1 MSAAQDARLSRGA
14 LVSVLMI
21 TACSGTSDALPE
33 ADAAVT
39 PAPAVVT
46 GGFRATGNEPGWR
59 LDITGS
65 EMSLLTNLGQDRL
78 VAVTPPAQVTGDTT
92 TYVART
98 AEGEMTVT
106 IIDRLCVD
114 NMSGMPHPQTVTV
127 QSGGRTLHGCGGE
140 PASLLRGA
148 EWTVTRI
155 GTVPAP
161 AEPRVTLEF
170 GADGRVTGKAP
181 CNRFSGRYAL
191 TGEGLG
197 ITEVAST
204 RMACPAPL
212 MQQEQEFFAALA
224 AVRGFSIPA
233 AGRLLLQS
241 GDGRDVEA
249 RRP

>member
-1 MSAAQDARLSRGA
+1 MLRLPTTA
-14 LVSVLMI
+14 LLSTALTLSL
-21 TACSGTSDALPE
+21 TACST
-33 ADAAVT
+33 AAGPDNAT
-39 PAPAVVT
+39 PAAAHYQTPVPT
-46 GGFRATGNEPGWR
+46 GTGIRATGNEPGWR
-59 LDITGS
+59 LDISGS
-65 EMSLLTNLGQDRL
+65 EISLLTNFGQDRL
-78 VAVTPPAQVTGDTT
+78 VAATPPAQLTGDTT
-92 TYVART
+92 RYVART

-114 NMSGMPHPQTVTV
+114 TMSGMPHPQTVTV

-155 GTVPAP
+155 GTVPVP
-161 AEPRVTLEF
+161 AEPHVTLEF

-197 ITEVAST
+197 ITEVAGT
-204 RMACPAPL
+204 RMACPPPVMA
-212 MQQEQEFFAALA
+212 QEQDFFAALA

>member
-1 MSAAQDARLSRGA
+1 MLRKPLNAVIGLA
-14 LVSVLMI
+14 SVLVI
-21 TACSGTSDALPE
+21 TACSGTGDALPE
-33 ADAAVT
+33 ANAAAA
-39 PAPAVVT
+39 PAPAVAT
-46 GGFRATGNEPGWR
+46 AGFRAAGNEPGWR

-65 EMSLLTNLGQDRL
+65 EMTLLTNLGQDRL
-78 VAVTPPAQVTGDTT
+78 VAGTPPAQVTGDTT
-92 TYVART
+92 RYVART
-98 AEGEMTVT
+98 AKGEMTVM

-140 PASLLRGA
+140 PVSLLRGA

-212 MQQEQEFFAALA
+212 MQQEQEYFAALA

>member
-1 MSAAQDARLSRGA
+1 MLRTPLNAVIG
-14 LVSVLMI
+14 LVSIAII
-21 TACSGTSDALPE
+21 TACSGPGNALPE
-33 ADAAVT
+33 ANAAAT
-39 PAPAVVT
+39 PAPALET
-46 GGFRATGNEPGWR
+46 DSFRATGNEPGWR
-59 LDITGS
+59 LDIAGG
-65 EMSLLTNLGQDRL
+65 EISLLTNFGQDRF
-78 VAVTPPAQVTGDTT
+78 VAATPPAQVTGDTT
-92 TYVART
+92 QYVART

-114 NMSGMPHPQTVTV
+114 TMSGMPHPQTVTV

-155 GTVPAP
+155 GTVAAA

-170 GADGRVTGKAP
+170 GVDGRVTGKAP

-197 ITEVAST
+197 ITEIAGT

-212 MQQEQEFFAALA
+212 MHQEQEFFAALA
-224 AVRGFSIPA
+224 GVRGFSIPA
-233 AGRLLLQS
+233 PGRLLLQS

>member
-1 MSAAQDARLSRGA
+1 MSRVLTIAAISVAFTMSLTGCSTAGGA
-14 LVSVLMI
+14 D
-21 TACSGTSDALPE
+21 TA
-33 ADAAVT
+33 
-39 PAPAVVT
+39 APAGT
-46 GGFRATGNEPGWR
+46 AFRATGNEPGWR
-59 LDITGS
+59 LDIAGS
-65 EMSLLTNLGQDRL
+65 EMSLLTNFGQNRL
-78 VAVTPPAQVTGDTT
+78 VAATPTPQVTGDTT
-92 TYVART
+92 KYLAST
-98 AEGEMTVT
+98 AQGELLVM

-114 NMSGMPHPQTVTV
+114 SMSGMPHPQTVTV
-127 QSGGRTLHGCGGE
+127 LSGGRTLHGCGGE

-148 EWTVTRI
+148 EWTVTGI
-155 GTVPAP
+155 GAVPAP

-191 TGEGLG
+191 TGEGLA
-197 ITEVAST
+197 IIDVAGT

-212 MQQEQEFFAALA
+212 MAQEQEFFAALA
-224 AVRGFSIPA
+224 GVRGFSIPA